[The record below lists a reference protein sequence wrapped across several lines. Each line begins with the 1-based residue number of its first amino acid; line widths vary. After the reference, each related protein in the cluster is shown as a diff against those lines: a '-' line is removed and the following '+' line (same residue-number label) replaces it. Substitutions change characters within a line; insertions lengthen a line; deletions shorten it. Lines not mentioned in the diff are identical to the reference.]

1 MIRGYSTLKPFR
13 FWCQKVLPLVYDD
26 SLSYYELLNKVV
38 NYLNNTR
45 EDLQYFITNWS
56 TPEVVTDYND
66 FLNTDK
72 IYLYMGDQA
81 GYNPKHWYFYNPN
94 THRWQDGGEYALA
107 NINDDLIYVTPQMYG
122 AVADGF
128 TDDSYAI
135 ASAIEDGRIL
145 VFPKGD
151 YYVESVVSLRSNLDV
166 LGIDATLK
174 FGEIEDNWL
183 IDGNNLSNINVTG
196 LKFDFGEQTTLKHAM
211 TLIGCSHLNFSDCEF
226 TNGYGYAIRL
236 NNSSD
241 VLFDNCYFH
250 NITGASGNPGG
261 GIYGQDMINIEV
273 KNCYASHIGDHF
285 VYALGQNDSHY
296 INVHDNTC
304 EYCGENNLTSGAA
317 IVAYGRIYNSSINNN
332 KISHS
337 KTGIQ
342 VSNYGGVS
350 GTPHEIVMESNALYS
365 ITENGISVIGLSD
378 ARCENISISGLTAK
392 SIGQDAILVRYT
404 DRSTI
409 VACAFDNITRYGI
422 NLDYA
427 NENIISA
434 CTIHNIGDTGIILG
448 SSGSCDK
455 NIVIGVTGNNSNG
468 AGTGIYFRTG
478 DSNKLCACT
487 ITGFLYNISNR
498 TTNSII
504 INKTPSDGSWAK
516 YCERQLL
523 TGTTIN
529 YTAIQDAYV
538 TLVHTPTDLTLT
550 PFIKVRDDTI
560 SEDIA
565 MSYGVAGN
573 SGLLSVSFPLK
584 TGHTYTFTQQNTS
597 HSLAFYLSSLMG

>member
-1 MIRGYSTLKPFR
+1 MIRDFSTLKPFR

-45 EDLQYFITNWS
+45 EDLKYFITNWS

-66 FLNTDK
+66 FVNTDK

-94 THRWQDGGEYALA
+94 THRWEDGGEYGLA

-151 YYVESVVSLRSNLDV
+151 YYVESTVSLRDNLDV

-174 FGEIEDNWL
+174 FGDIENSSL

-196 LKFDFGEQTTLKHAM
+196 LKFDFGEQSALKHALNM
-211 TLIGCSHLNFSDCEF
+211 IGSSHLMFRDCEF
-226 TNGYGYAIRL
+226 TGGYGYATRF
-236 NNSSD
+236 NSASD

-250 NITGASGNPGG
+250 HITGASGNPGG
-261 GIYGQDMINIEV
+261 GVYGQDMVNVEV
-273 KNCYASHIGDHF
+273 KNCTASHIGDHF
-285 VYALGQNDSHY
+285 VYAVGINDSHG
-296 INVHDNTC
+296 ISVHDNVC

-317 IVAYGRIYNSSINNN
+317 IVAYGRIYDSSINNN

-350 GTPHEIVMESNALYS
+350 GTPHEIILDSNAVYD
-365 ITENGISVIGLSD
+365 ITENGISIIGLTD
-378 ARCENISISGLTAK
+378 ARCENISVSGLTAK
-392 SIGQDAILVRYT
+392 TVGQDAILVRYT
-404 DRSTI
+404 DRSIITE
-409 VACAFDNITRYGI
+409 CMLDNVTRYGV

-427 NENIISA
+427 DENVISA
-434 CTIHNIGDTGIILG
+434 CTMHNIDSAGVIVG
-448 SSGSCDK
+448 SGGSCDR
-455 NIVIGVTGNNSNG
+455 NTVIGVTGVNSDDT
-468 AGTGIYFRTG
+468 GTGIYLRLG
-478 DSNKLCACT
+478 NGNKLCACT
-487 ITGFLYNISNR
+487 CNGFLANIAN
-498 TTNSII
+498 TATNSII
-504 INKTPSDGSWAK
+504 INKTAIDGTWAT
-516 YCERQLL
+516 YCEHQSMS
-523 TGTTIN
+523 GSTIN
-529 YTAIQDAYV
+529 YVAIQDGFV
-538 TLVHTPTDLTLT
+538 TLIHTPTDLTLL
-550 PFIKVRDDTI
+550 PFINVRDNTI
-560 SEDIA
+560 GEYIA
-565 MSYGVAGN
+565 STYGLTGN
-573 SGLLSVSFPLK
+573 ATSLSVSFPLK
-584 TGHTYTFTQQNTS
+584 TGHNYTFTQQNTS
-597 HSLAFYLSSLMG
+597 HGLDFYFSSLIG